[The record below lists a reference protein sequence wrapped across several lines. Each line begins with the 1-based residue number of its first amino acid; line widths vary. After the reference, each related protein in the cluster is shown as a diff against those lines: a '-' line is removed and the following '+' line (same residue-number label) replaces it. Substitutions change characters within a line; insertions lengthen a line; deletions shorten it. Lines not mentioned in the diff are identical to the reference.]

1 MQEFIGIKTTYV
13 ILKER
18 SETEAGELM
27 RLPVKFNN
35 YDGSQVTVYDL
46 DSASHFEVKEDAISL
61 ADLHNQI
68 SVLLKQDLNY
78 IVVENKIERTIV
90 EAETV

>member
-1 MQEFIGIKTTYV
+1 MQEYIGNQTTYV
-13 ILKER
+13 VLQER
-18 SETEAGELM
+18 SESEAGELL

-61 ADLHNQI
+61 ANLHNQI

-78 IVVENKIERTIV
+78 IVVENKIERAIV
-90 EAETV
+90 EAE